1 MINKLHKFKLHTFV
15 SKVFLEIYLL
25 RNQPKLFF
33 LHLTF
38 FSNTL
43 DIDSISAREAGS
55 GVFLAGLDLDQSIA
69 VAANW
74 PAADLVG
81 GGVELRREEASVHC
95 WWICWRINR
104 FQDWIMRGTE
114 VREME
119 LASEK
124 MRPRAEASGMVLNE
138 RRKLAGWQGIPWPTF
153 NYMFQMKIYSPDS
166 DKLNLL
172 WNIQN

>member
-43 DIDSISAREAGS
+43 DIDSISASEAGS

-69 VAANW
+69 VAAN
-74 PAADLVG
+74 
-81 GGVELRREEASVHC
+81 
-95 WWICWRINR
+95 
-104 FQDWIMRGTE
+104 
-114 VREME
+114 
-119 LASEK
+119 
-124 MRPRAEASGMVLNE
+124 
-138 RRKLAGWQGIPWPTF
+138 
-153 NYMFQMKIYSPDS
+153 
-166 DKLNLL
+166 
-172 WNIQN
+172 